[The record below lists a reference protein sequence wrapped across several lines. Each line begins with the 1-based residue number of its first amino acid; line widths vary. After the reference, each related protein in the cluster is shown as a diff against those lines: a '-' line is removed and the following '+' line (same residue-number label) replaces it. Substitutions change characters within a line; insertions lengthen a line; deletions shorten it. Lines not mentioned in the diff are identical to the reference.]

1 MTMAEPFKNQLS
13 ADRIAIIAEY
23 FAAHYAGF
31 ASQTF
36 ITLATHN
43 LAELS
48 LMQRNRQIVH
58 ALKNCLPSNI
68 PDAFSIIEKTL
79 APQEQQNDKH
89 GLHSW
94 LVIPLA
100 EYVGQNGVEH
110 IPEAMALLSR
120 ITPLFSSEWG
130 IRHLLIQ
137 QPQQTLK
144 ILHTWC
150 QHENEHIRRLVSE
163 GTRPRLPWGMQ
174 LTEFMQDPTITFALL
189 EQLKDDDSDY
199 VRLSVANHLNDISK
213 DHPDW
218 LQQQLQT
225 WLAPHNKT
233 RSKLIRHACRTL
245 IKQGHGPTLTM
256 LGFDAFQ
263 TKDVVLTIHQPVVK
277 FGEQLVFDLMFKS
290 DQPQG
295 VIVDYAIHFKKSN
308 GGNSP
313 KVFKWKVG
321 KITKAKPFDFSK
333 KHTIKPITTR
343 RYYNGEHQLEILV
356 NGMSVAKQSFQLTQ
370 VPVE

>member
-1 MTMAEPFKNQLS
+1 MAEPFKNQLS
-13 ADRIAIIAEY
+13 AERIAIIAEY
-23 FAAHYAGF
+23 FSKYHEGF
-31 ASQTF
+31 NASQFLTQ
-36 ITLATHN
+36 ATDN

-48 LMQRNRQIVH
+48 LMQRNRQIVQ
-58 ALKNCLPSNI
+58 ALKQYLPTDIEQS
-68 PDAFSIIEKTL
+68 FRIIEKTL
-79 APQEQQNDKH
+79 APTHMQNDEQ

-94 LVIPLA
+94 LVVPLA
-100 EYVGQNGVEH
+100 EYVGQTGCAH
-110 IPEAMALLSR
+110 IPQAMALLSK

-150 QHENEHIRRLVSE
+150 QHENEHVRRLVSE

-174 LTEFMQDPTITFALL
+174 LPAFMQDPTITFALL

-199 VRLSVANHLNDISK
+199 VRLSVANHLNDMSK

-218 LQQQLQT
+218 LAQQLQT
-225 WLAPHNKT
+225 WYLPNNKN

-245 IKQGHGPTLTM
+245 IKKGHTPTLTM

-263 TKDVVLTIHQPVVK
+263 ARDVVLTIHQPVVK
-277 FGEQLVFDLMFKS
+277 FGEQLVFDLNFTSVQSKAI
-290 DQPQG
+290 
-295 VIVDYAIHFKKSN
+295 VVDYAIHFKKANGSN
-308 GGNSP
+308 AP

-321 KITKAKPFDFSK
+321 NVSPEKPFALTK
-333 KHTIKPITTR
+333 RHVIKAITTR
-343 RYYNGEHQLEILV
+343 RYYNGEHHLEIFI
-356 NGMSVAKQSFQLTQ
+356 NGQSVAMQSFELTH
-370 VPVE
+370 VPAV